1 MKLRIN
7 RRFTFA
13 IVFIIILVLF
23 MSLQTETG
31 WATNESS
38 VRWQRY
44 EELYALALDS
54 DNRNDASKSPKNF
67 SVTDNK
73 YYNITSANYEAN
85 YWRSNISSVLSSNN
99 SALNALCKKNKGGVP
114 SSDKLPGHACQDY
127 GNKSSTLGYECHGF
141 ANFAGWYLAAETYKD
156 DVIYECKYYNKPFNK
171 DTMKNARFGDII
183 RISWTGSDGKVYGH
197 SAVFLYYHENQN
209 KITVLDAN
217 WDNTYFGYSRIRVH
231 NLSYSAAEKVSI
243 SRYTKF
249 YGAKNQYTIKYNANG
264 GTGTMSDK
272 KVTYGTPYNLAK
284 NTFTREG
291 YKFTGWYGYR
301 KSDQSWHYTNGTD
314 FKRYKEGEE
323 PEGWYKALWE
333 DERYMAGKSSDKDG
347 DVIICYAQWEKIDND
362 WPEIGFDDPVVD
374 ACMLGLHQ
382 WGPWEELNEEQHQRV
397 CQKNASHVETADHS
411 WDDGDVTIEPTEDE
425 EGLKVYTC
433 TECNA
438 VRTEALDKLPH
449 THEWSDW
456 AEYGSEQHQRI
467 CLKNDSHTET
477 ADHIWDEGSVTK
489 EATESEEGVRTFT
502 CTVCGAVK
510 TVSID
515 KISPHVHEWGA
526 WESVSESQHQRV
538 CKIDSSHMEKA
549 DHKWNEGEITKE
561 ATTEE
566 EGIRTFTC
574 TDCGAVK
581 TVAIAK
587 LEETQAEDKPEKTP
601 AEDKKESS
609 EPSFDSGST
618 IKEVDKAIEEM
629 KSDKD
634 PSGVVFR
641 KLSLRQ
647 KKVTQSYI
655 TVAWKKVT
663 GAKKYVIYANT
674 CGKNRLKKITT
685 KKSTANTFTLKKINN
700 KKLKKGKYYKF
711 MVVAVNKNNKVICT
725 SKILHIATKG
735 GKFTNAK
742 SITTNAKNNKL
753 TLKKG
758 KTFKLKVKINKVS
771 TKLKIKTHR
780 EISYES
786 SNKKIATVSK
796 AGKITAKKKGTC
808 YVYVYAQNGVFR
820 KIKVT
825 VKKN

>member
-1 MKLRIN
+1 MKQRIN
-7 RRFTFA
+7 RRSTFA

-44 EELYALALDS
+44 EELYKLALESDS
-54 DNRNDASKSPKNF
+54 RNDASKSPKNF

-85 YWRSNISSVLSSNN
+85 YWRSNITSVLSSNN

-183 RISWTGSDGKVYGH
+183 RISWTDSNGYTSGH

-217 WDNTYFGYSRIRVH
+217 WDNSYFGYCRIRVH
-231 NLSYSAAEKVSI
+231 NLSYNAAERVSI

-249 YGAKNQYTIKYNANG
+249 YGAKNQYTVKYNANG
-264 GTGTMSDK
+264 GTGTMNDK
-272 KVTYGTPYNLAK
+272 KVTYGIPYNLAK
-284 NTFTREG
+284 NKFTREG
-291 YKFTGWYGYR
+291 YKFIGWYGYR
-301 KSDQSWHYTNGTD
+301 KSDQSWPYTDGTTV
-314 FKRYKEGEE
+314 KRYKEGEQ
-323 PEGWYKALWE
+323 PSGWYKKIWE
-333 DERYMAGKSSDKDG
+333 DGRYMAGKSSNTDG
-347 DVIICYAQWEKIDND
+347 DVIICYAQWEKIDD
-362 WPEIGFDDPVVD
+362 EPDILIDDPIPDIV
-374 ACMLGLHQ
+374 LHLHD
-382 WGPWEELNEEQHQRV
+382 WGPWEEINEEQHQRV
-397 CQKNASHVETADHS
+397 CQANNEHVETADHT
-411 WDDGDVTIEPTEDE
+411 WDEGDVIIEPSEDE

-438 VRTEALDKLPH
+438 VKTVLLEKLPH

-456 AEYGSEQHQRI
+456 AEYGSDQHQRI
-467 CLKNDSHTET
+467 CLKNDTHTET
-477 ADHIWDEGSVTK
+477 ADHTWDEGIVTK
-489 EATESEEGVRTFT
+489 EATE
-502 CTVCGAVK
+502 
-510 TVSID
+510 
-515 KISPHVHEWGA
+515 
-526 WESVSESQHQRV
+526 
-538 CKIDSSHMEKA
+538 
-549 DHKWNEGEITKE
+549 
-561 ATTEE
+561 EE

-574 TDCGAVK
+574 TICGAVRTESIDKLPPHVHEWDEGKITREATAEEEGERTYTCKDCGAVK
-581 TVAIAK
+581 TESIDK
-587 LEETQAEDKPEKTP
+587 LEKTVVEDKGENQD
-601 AEDKKESS
+601 E
-609 EPSFDSGST
+609 SFDSGST
-618 IKEVDKAIEEM
+618 LNEVDKAIEEM

-641 KLSLRQ
+641 ELSLKQ

-655 TVAWKKVT
+655 TVAWKKVS
-663 GAKKYVIYANT
+663 GARKYVIYANT
-674 CGKNRLKKITT
+674 CGKNRLKKVTT
-685 KKSTANTFTLKKINN
+685 KKSSATTFTLKKINN

-735 GKFTNAK
+735 GKYTNAK

-758 KTFKLKVKINKVS
+758 KTFKLKIKINKVS
-771 TKLKIKTHR
+771 PKLKIKTHR

-825 VKKN
+825 VKKS